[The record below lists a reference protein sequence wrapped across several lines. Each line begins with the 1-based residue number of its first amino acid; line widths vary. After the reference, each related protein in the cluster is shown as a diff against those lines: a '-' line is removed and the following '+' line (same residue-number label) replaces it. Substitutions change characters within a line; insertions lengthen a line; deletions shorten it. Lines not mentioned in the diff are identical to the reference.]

1 MLEIEVFSHS
11 RPRDLSPL
19 FTVDMP
25 TARQQSDADHRM
37 PCRRHAGGT
46 TRSRAHHIPIL
57 IFAIRAEG
65 QGCLAGSL
73 ADQQEPRLR

>member
-11 RPRDLSPL
+11 RSRDLSPL

>member
-19 FTVDMP
+19 FTVDTP
-25 TARQQSDADHRM
+25 TARQQSDAEHRM
-37 PCRRHAGGT
+37 PCRRHADGT
-46 TRSRAHHIPIL
+46 TQSRAHHIPIL

-65 QGCLAGSL
+65 QGCPAGSR
-73 ADQQEPRLR
+73 ADQQERRLQ

>member
-1 MLEIEVFSHS
+1 MLEIEIFSHS
-11 RPRDLSPL
+11 RPQDLPPL

-25 TARQQSDADHRM
+25 TARQQSDADHWM
-37 PCRRHAGGT
+37 PCRRHAAGT
-46 TRSRAHHIPIL
+46 TGSRAHHIPIL

-65 QGCLAGSL
+65 QGCPAGSL